1 MLEAVCTRMHAY
13 IPIYVLSSVKFSHQ
27 CIYMC
32 QIYVCMHMCVYLCEK
47 SVEWWVYRLKSLST
61 GVYFFILGFDPPR
74 ASSSVLSDLS
84 RTHTVNAW
92 HWPEETVSAAE
103 ERITNRLQPR
113 YPPPLLPSL
122 IINAPKS
129 SRVLK
134 WEAETFVSPSLL
146 SPPVS
151 LSVFSV
157 FAFSVALLRYIF
169 CGSGPC
175 YPPAIAS
182 SSVPLLLTF
191 LCLCIYLWSL
201 SQLSSPLFLQF
212 SLFFISF
219 VFFLQVLFLFAGVA
233 SPTVI
238 FSPLDCPAVL
248 LLVCLCMAVYLL
260 FCAFGQC
267 LVSPSVLVSLLRCPC
282 SSSFCFTVRRRAYL
296 ISSAFVVRLF
306 C

>member
-1 MLEAVCTRMHAY
+1 MYC
-13 IPIYVLSSVKFSHQ
+13 
-27 CIYMC
+27 
-32 QIYVCMHMCVYLCEK
+32 
-47 SVEWWVYRLKSLST
+47 
-61 GVYFFILGFDPPR
+61 FILGFDPPR

-134 WEAETFVSPSLL
+134 WEAETFVSPS
-146 SPPVS
+146 PPVS
-151 LSVFSV
+151 LLVFSV
-157 FAFSVALLRYIF
+157 FALSVAPLRAPLRYIF

-191 LCLCIYLWSL
+191 LCFCIYLQSL
-201 SQLSSPLFLQF
+201 SQLSSPFILAVFLVF
-212 SLFFISF
+212 Y
-219 VFFLQVLFLFAGVA
+219 VFFLHVPFLFAGVA
-233 SPTVI
+233 FPTVT
-238 FSPLDCPAVL
+238 FAPLDCHAL
-248 LLVCLCMAVYLL
+248 FLLVCL
-260 FCAFGQC
+260 
-267 LVSPSVLVSLLRCPC
+267 
-282 SSSFCFTVRRRAYL
+282 
-296 ISSAFVVRLF
+296 
-306 C
+306 